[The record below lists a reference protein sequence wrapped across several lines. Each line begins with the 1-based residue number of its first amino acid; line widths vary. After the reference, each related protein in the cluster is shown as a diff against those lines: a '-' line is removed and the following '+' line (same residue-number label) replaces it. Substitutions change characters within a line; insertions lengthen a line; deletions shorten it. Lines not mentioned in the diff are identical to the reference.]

1 MTFLFIVYNACVL
14 SLFGGYLARYKP
26 DEFNYVITS
35 LMFNC
40 VYIYSKIQLAS
51 IKFHQKLE
59 NTYFMMTITNF
70 YNGVSTKS
78 GDDESEINK
87 IEFVKNGEVV
97 EKIKGCSISK
107 LNDYLSEKEDY
118 DFAIYDLVGGEDAV
132 VNKKILQFG
141 EVIQDSYEVSDIRFF
156 LIELTHGE
164 KKMLINLE
172 GLYYNFYVVGNVFSK
187 EFIKYYFKNIYN
199 TPEELCDVE
208 CLMVNLV
215 DHNISVHE
223 IIFKDN
229 TQNIILNKEN
239 YILNNKCLT
248 NDN

>member
-1 MTFLFIVYNACVL
+1 MTFLFFVYNACVL

-40 VYIYSKIQLAS
+40 VYIYSKIQLES

-59 NTYFMMTITNF
+59 NTYLMMTITNF

-187 EFIKYYFKNIYN
+187 EFIKYYFKNIC
-199 TPEELCDVE
+199 TTQEELCDVE

>member
-1 MTFLFIVYNACVL
+1 MTFLFFAYNACVL

-40 VYIYSKIQLAS
+40 VYIYSKIQLES

-59 NTYFMMTITNF
+59 NSYLIVTITHF

-87 IEFVKNGEVV
+87 IEIVKNGEVV

-118 DFAIYDLVGGEDAV
+118 DFAIYDLE
-132 VNKKILQFG
+132 IQFC
-141 EVIQDSYEVSDIRFF
+141 
-156 LIELTHGE
+156 
-164 KKMLINLE
+164 
-172 GLYYNFYVVGNVFSK
+172 
-187 EFIKYYFKNIYN
+187 YF
-199 TPEELCDVE
+199 
-208 CLMVNLV
+208 
-215 DHNISVHE
+215 
-223 IIFKDN
+223 
-229 TQNIILNKEN
+229 
-239 YILNNKCLT
+239 
-248 NDN
+248 

>member
-1 MTFLFIVYNACVL
+1 MKCL
-14 SLFGGYLARYKP
+14 
-26 DEFNYVITS
+26 
-35 LMFNC
+35 
-40 VYIYSKIQLAS
+40 
-51 IKFHQKLE
+51 
-59 NTYFMMTITNF
+59 
-70 YNGVSTKS
+70 
-78 GDDESEINK
+78 
-87 IEFVKNGEVV
+87 
-97 EKIKGCSISK
+97 
-107 LNDYLSEKEDY
+107 
-118 DFAIYDLVGGEDAV
+118 
-132 VNKKILQFG
+132 IL
-141 EVIQDSYEVSDIRFF
+141 DIRFF

-164 KKMLINLE
+164 KKMIINLE

-199 TPEELCDVE
+199 TSEELCEVE

>member
-1 MTFLFIVYNACVL
+1 MTFLFFVYNACVL

-26 DEFNYVITS
+26 DEFNNVITS

-40 VYIYSKIQLAS
+40 VYIYSKLQLAT
-51 IKFHQKLE
+51 IKFHTKLE
-59 NTYFMMTITNF
+59 NNYLVLKITNF
-70 YNGVSTKS
+70 YNGISTKYV
-78 GDDESEINK
+78 DDKSEINK

-97 EKIKGCSISK
+97 EKLKGCSISK

-118 DFAIYDLVGGEDAV
+118 DFAIYDLVGGEDSV
-132 VNKKILQFG
+132 VNKKILQVG
-141 EVIQDSYEVSDIRFF
+141 EVIEHSYEVSDIRFF

-164 KKMLINLE
+164 KKIIINLE
-172 GLYYNFYVVGNVFSK
+172 GLYYNFYVVGNLFSK
-187 EFIKYYFKNIYN
+187 AFIKYYFKNIC
-199 TPEELCDVE
+199 TPQEELCDYE
-208 CLMVNLV
+208 CLLVNLV

-239 YILNNKCLT
+239 YILNNKCAM
-248 NDN
+248 NDK

>member
-1 MTFLFIVYNACVL
+1 MTFIFFAYNACVL

-26 DEFNYVITS
+26 DEFNNVITS

-40 VYIYSKIQLAS
+40 VYIYSKIQLAT

-59 NTYFMMTITNF
+59 NNYLVLKITNF
-70 YNGVSTKS
+70 YNGISPKY

-118 DFAIYDLVGGEDAV
+118 DFAIYDLDGGEDTV
-132 VNKKILQFG
+132 VNKKILQVG

-156 LIELTHGE
+156 LIELSYGE

-172 GLYYNFYVVGNVFSK
+172 GLNYNFYVVGNIFSK
-187 EFIKYYFKNIYN
+187 EFIKYYFKTICN
-199 TPEELCDVE
+199 TTDELCDVE

-215 DHNISVHE
+215 DNNISVHE